1 MADATAD
8 FFDDLSKRGNEPLL
22 GKVRA
27 TVRFDIVDGGRT
39 DRWLLAIK
47 DGALD
52 VSRGDEAA
60 DCVITANKADF
71 DLVASGRRNPMAA
84 ALRGTLSMDGNPRL
98 LIRVQRLF
106 PAPVGMPESTGPRSM
121 GKRRS

>member
-8 FFDDLSKRGNEPLL
+8 FFDDLSKRGQEPLL
-22 GKVRA
+22 GKMRA
-27 TVRFDIVDGGRT
+27 TVRFDIANGDRT
-39 DRWLLAIK
+39 DRWLLAVK
-47 DGALD
+47 DGSLA
-52 VSRGDEAA
+52 VTRGDGDA

-84 ALRGTLSMDGNPRL
+84 ALRGTMTMDGNPRL

>member
-1 MADATAD
+1 MAPGDQRRRARRRRAAT
-8 FFDDLSKRGNEPLL
+8 P
-22 GKVRA
+22 
-27 TVRFDIVDGGRT
+27 T
-39 DRWLLAIK
+39 
-47 DGALD
+47 
-52 VSRGDEAA
+52 A

-71 DLVASGRRNPMAA
+71 DLVASGRSNPMAA
-84 ALRGTLSMDGNPRL
+84 ALRGAITLDGNPRL